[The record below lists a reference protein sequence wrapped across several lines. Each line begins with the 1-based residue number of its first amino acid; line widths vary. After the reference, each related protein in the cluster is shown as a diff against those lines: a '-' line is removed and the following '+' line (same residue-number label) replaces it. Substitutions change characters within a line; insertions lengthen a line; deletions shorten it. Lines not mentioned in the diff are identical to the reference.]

1 MSILSFYNSSNVSE
15 WIEKFS
21 KINIRN
27 VSDIPL
33 TFTFQIDT
41 EDWRGGTHPQMRLTA
56 HTSLKTL
63 PAERQNLP
71 SNPPRSRLRS
81 ELIQFQVFFARI

>member
-41 EDWRGGTHPQMRLTA
+41 ED
-56 HTSLKTL
+56 
-63 PAERQNLP
+63 
-71 SNPPRSRLRS
+71 
-81 ELIQFQVFFARI
+81 